1 MATATVNLWQMYK
14 GLKYNFLFNNDI
26 NCIHILLNLYDLEE
40 DITNIC
46 PKYMCIKNVKKRVKN
61 LLRYREDK
69 ELVANKISYL
79 IHEDVDR
86 LELCIY
92 LEGYKYGYYNNKW
105 VNILEEKTLEHYSID
120 EIFERRLL
128 FHYDFSYDNI
138 DILKKEFE
146 LEIEDSERKNRYIE
160 NLVISFCDEII
171 KDKINNLNKYID
183 RQLKMDFSSNS
194 TIKEEGIRFS
204 KEDLDKIYGAI
215 VKDLFKSIFKI
226 YKDASWFGVNDKVI
240 KRYSI

>member
-26 NCIHILLNLYDLEE
+26 DCIHILLNLYDLEE

-61 LLRYREDK
+61 LLRYRDDK
-69 ELVANKISYL
+69 DLVANKISYL

-105 VNILEEKTLEHYSID
+105 VNILEEKTLEYCTVE
-120 EIFERRLL
+120 EIYEKRLL
-128 FHYDFSYDNI
+128 FHYDFSHD
-138 DILKKEFE
+138 DLRLLKEEFE
-146 LEIEDSERKNRYIE
+146 LEIEEIEKENKYIE
-160 NLVISFCDEII
+160 NLVNSFCDEII
-171 KDKINNLNKYID
+171 KYKIKNLNEYID
-183 RQLKMDFSSNS
+183 RQLKMDFSSSS
-194 TIKEEGIRFS
+194 TIKEEGFKFS
-204 KEDLDKIYGAI
+204 EEDLDRIYEAI
-215 VKDLFKSIFKI
+215 IKDLFKSIFKI

>member
-1 MATATVNLWQMYK
+1 
-14 GLKYNFLFNNDI
+14 
-26 NCIHILLNLYDLEE
+26 
-40 DITNIC
+40 
-46 PKYMCIKNVKKRVKN
+46 
-61 LLRYREDK
+61 
-69 ELVANKISYL
+69 
-79 IHEDVDR
+79 
-86 LELCIY
+86 
-92 LEGYKYGYYNNKW
+92 
-105 VNILEEKTLEHYSID
+105 ID

-183 RQLKMDFSSNS
+183 RQLKMDCSSTS
-194 TIKEEGIRFS
+194 TIKEGGIRYA

-226 YKDASWFGVNDKVI
+226 YKDASWFGVNHKVI

>member
-40 DITNIC
+40 EITNIC

-105 VNILEEKTLEHYSID
+105 VNILEEKTLEYYSID

-138 DILKKEFE
+138 DIVKKEIE
-146 LEIEDSERKNRYIE
+146 LEIEDLERKNKNIE
-160 NLVISFCDEII
+160 NLVISFCEEII
-171 KDKINNLNKYID
+171 KEKINNLNKYID
-183 RQLKMDFSSNS
+183 RQLKMDFGSSS
-194 TIKEEGIRFS
+194 SIREEGIRFS
-204 KEDLDKIYGAI
+204 EEDLDKIYRAI

-226 YKDASWFGVNDKVI
+226 YKDASWFGVNDKVV

>member
-1 MATATVNLWQMYK
+1 
-14 GLKYNFLFNNDI
+14 

-105 VNILEEKTLEHYSID
+105 VNILEEKTLEQYSID
-120 EIFERRLL
+120 EIIERRLL
-128 FHYDFSYDNI
+128 LHYDFSYDNI

-171 KDKINNLNKYID
+171 KDKINNLNK
-183 RQLKMDFSSNS
+183 
-194 TIKEEGIRFS
+194 
-204 KEDLDKIYGAI
+204 
-215 VKDLFKSIFKI
+215 
-226 YKDASWFGVNDKVI
+226 
-240 KRYSI
+240 